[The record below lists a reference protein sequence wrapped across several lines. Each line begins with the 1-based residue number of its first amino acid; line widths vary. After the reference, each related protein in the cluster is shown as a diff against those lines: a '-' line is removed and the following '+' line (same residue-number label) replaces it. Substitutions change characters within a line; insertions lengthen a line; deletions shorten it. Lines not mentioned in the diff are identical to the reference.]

1 MRAVDTNTVNAQSSD
16 NAVCEWTCGRYNY
29 FFLLSRLINIS
40 CLRHR
45 PAAVHKVTAVHVL
58 VNVKM
63 ELILKQMRVNHLV
76 MPLTKLNI
84 NFPFHM
90 IDIPPRYAEVAVIHY
105 YAPVRREGALSIV
118 FFRQSVRS
126 SVRPSVAYI
135 ANNSRTRS
143 PSVPR
148 FGMKVPHL

>member
-118 FFRQSVRS
+118 FFPSARPFVCPSVRRVYS
-126 SVRPSVAYI
+126 E
-135 ANNSRTRS
+135 
-143 PSVPR
+143 
-148 FGMKVPHL
+148 